1 MQMGSL
7 RPERVA
13 QDPAASCRHSPGH
26 RDPLAP
32 QLAEGRVRRRGSWM
46 GRLGQATGDGR
57 GCLVRRGTNEA
68 WEGAGA
74 EQGCA
79 PKSGRGPGEAEG
91 TAVQRRISGD

>member
-1 MQMGSL
+1 
-7 RPERVA
+7 
-13 QDPAASCRHSPGH
+13 
-26 RDPLAP
+26 
-32 QLAEGRVRRRGSWM
+32 M

-57 GCLVRRGTNEA
+57 GSLVRRGASEA

-91 TAVQRRISGD
+91 TAVERRIRGD